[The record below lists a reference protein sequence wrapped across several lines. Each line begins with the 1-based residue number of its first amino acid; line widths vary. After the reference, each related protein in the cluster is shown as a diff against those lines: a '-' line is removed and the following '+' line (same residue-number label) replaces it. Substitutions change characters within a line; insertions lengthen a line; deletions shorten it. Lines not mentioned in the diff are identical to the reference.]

1 VTVYGVHNLVRRKDL
16 RLKESWLPVITW
28 SGVRG
33 SLSMVLAMLLY
44 ATTPSGGENREFIL
58 NLVYGVVLLSILL
71 QGTTIEWLMKRAG
84 LITETLEET
93 EYEMALARR
102 QAIRCLVDDLESAE
116 NKGILSHETYEILHD
131 KVLVRRGANDQ
142 RIAQMLK
149 DNPTLNDLELEMHAT
164 HLRALEKQVYRDLEK
179 EGDIDYDSMESLVRD
194 VVDPDKK

>member
-1 VTVYGVHNLVRRKDL
+1 
-16 RLKESWLPVITW
+16 
-28 SGVRG
+28 
-33 SLSMVLAMLLY
+33 MVLAMMLVV
-44 ATTPSGGENREFIL
+44 TTVSGGENRELIL

-149 DNPTLNDLELEMHAT
+149 DNPTLNDLEVEMHAT

-179 EGDIDYDSMESLVRD
+179 EGDIDYESMESLVRN